1 MRRPAAGPGD
11 AAVAA
16 SKATSVAAGSLTGS
30 GHQNSI
36 LSPSLM
42 GGPDGFAG
50 AKGGGLGNLGPLLR
64 KQVAELGTALE
75 QRAISDFND
84 WLVRR
89 ASRFLGMLFDFLEQF
104 QDGEYRGC
112 VVDGHEDYRSFYV

>member
-1 MRRPAAGPGD
+1 M
-11 AAVAA
+11 
-16 SKATSVAAGSLTGS
+16 SVAAGSLTGS
-30 GHQNSI
+30 GHQNSMM
-36 LSPSLM
+36 SPSLM
-42 GGPDGFAG
+42 GGLDGSGG

-89 ASRFLGMLFDFLEQF
+89 AGWFLGVLSM
-104 QDGEYRGC
+104 YAAIRP
-112 VVDGHEDYRSFYV
+112 